1 MTDATVEVTQ
11 PGSLRISGCL
21 EAANAVVI
29 EQQGRD
35 LMSSDNS
42 VSVWQ
47 IDLGGITA
55 CSSVGLSVLLCW
67 LRFAKKCSFQLKFV
81 NMSADLFDLARVS
94 GLDSV
99 LPLGIE

>member
-1 MTDATVEVTQ
+1 MTTATVELIQ
-11 PGSLRISGCL
+11 PGALKVAGSLES
-21 EAANAVVI
+21 ANAVVI

-35 LMSSDNS
+35 LMSGDNS
-42 VSVWQ
+42 VTAWQ
-47 IDLGGITA
+47 IDLSGITA

-67 LRFAKKCSFQLKFV
+67 LRFAKKSSYQLKFI

>member
-1 MTDATVEVTQ
+1 MTDATVELTQ
-11 PGSLRISGCL
+11 PGVIKVSGCL

-35 LMSSDNS
+35 LMTSTNT
-42 VSVWQ
+42 VTAWQ
-47 IDLGGITA
+47 IDLSGIVS

-67 LRFAKKCSFQLKFV
+67 LRFSRKCSYQLKFV